1 MSELKDKLKEILED
15 KGSIVKKI
23 FLSATDAFVDT
34 KLFKLLIV
42 FLFYFFAYDL
52 IKNLFIFFDI
62 TSPIV
67 TQMYLSWLFLIL
79 LLWALLPQ
87 RKSYL

>member
-1 MSELKDKLKEILED
+1 MSDLKDQLKQILED

-42 FLFYFFAYDL
+42 F
-52 IKNLFIFFDI
+52 
-62 TSPIV
+62 S
-67 TQMYLSWLFLIL
+67 
-79 LLWALLPQ
+79 
-87 RKSYL
+87 